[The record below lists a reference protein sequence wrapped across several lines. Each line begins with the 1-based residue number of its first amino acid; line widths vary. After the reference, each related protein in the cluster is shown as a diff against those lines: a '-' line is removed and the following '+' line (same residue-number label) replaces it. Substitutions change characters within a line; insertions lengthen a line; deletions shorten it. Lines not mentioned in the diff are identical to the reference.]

1 MTQKNQQRSCTRRES
16 FIPTQQNTN
25 QTIIMTRKT
34 NGVTFVQY
42 VDDYSDSAR
51 RTDTSHSV
59 SCPHERRTTSFIRT
73 FILSI
78 HLLQQSSLF
87 LTIREMLLMMKV
99 LERRSED
106 SLHTWHDSK
115 HEENATLH
123 SSANLR
129 HADHHVTDA

>member
-1 MTQKNQQRSCTRRES
+1 
-16 FIPTQQNTN
+16 
-25 QTIIMTRKT
+25 MTRKT

-51 RTDTSHSV
+51 RTDHHIL
-59 SCPHERRTTSFIRT
+59 CHRPHERRTIFFIRI

-78 HLLQQSSLF
+78 HVLQQSSLF